1 MKIAILMDLLANGIG
16 LGVAVFLFPLL
27 TRYHKGIAMGYLS
40 LWITQFGI
48 IAFSNVSHLS
58 LLSLSEEF
66 VHTAVTNVDYFNI
79 LGTIRVQEY
88 FWAHFLSL
96 MVFTT
101 GAAMLYY
108 VFFKARLIPRLLS
121 LWGIVAVTIVFVT
134 TLFQVFDQPVNMIL
148 YLQNGVHILVLTF
161 WLLIKGFN
169 TTEEVPSSDFRFER
183 SN

>member
-1 MKIAILMDLLANGIG
+1 
-16 LGVAVFLFPLL
+16 
-27 TRYHKGIAMGYLS
+27 
-40 LWITQFGI
+40 
-48 IAFSNVSHLS
+48 
-58 LLSLSEEF
+58 
-66 VHTAVTNVDYFNI
+66 
-79 LGTIRVQEY
+79 
-88 FWAHFLSL
+88 
-96 MVFTT
+96 
-101 GAAMLYY
+101 MLYY

-148 YLQNGVHILVLTF
+148 YLQNEVHILVLTF